1 MIYAYVNSKK
11 VVKDKKSVL
20 NDENGKKIE
29 DPAEIVKILNNQFKS
44 VFEVDNGERPEF
56 SRLKRAYD
64 WGNLTDVTEGSI
76 MEKIMNLNEFKA
88 FGGDKVCNL
97 ILRKSANAFV
107 RP

>member
-11 VVKDKKSVL
+11 AVKDNIRAL

-56 SRLKRAYD
+56 SREKRAYD
-64 WGNLTDVTEGSI
+64 WGNLTDVTEETI
-76 MEKIMNLNEFKA
+76 MEKNYELKCGRSSFIDCLNMFKNL
-88 FGGDKVCNL
+88 
-97 ILRKSANAFV
+97 
-107 RP
+107 